1 MDKGRMRRGDRVAV
15 VLGDGTVV
23 RETVT
28 EARGNDVRFESGA
41 TADLASMSY
50 TPRTGAPSQVERFEN

>member
-1 MDKGRMRRGDRVAV
+1 MRRGDRVAV
-15 VLGDGTVV
+15 VLDDGSLV

-50 TPRTGAPSQVERFEN
+50 TPRTGAAVGIERFES